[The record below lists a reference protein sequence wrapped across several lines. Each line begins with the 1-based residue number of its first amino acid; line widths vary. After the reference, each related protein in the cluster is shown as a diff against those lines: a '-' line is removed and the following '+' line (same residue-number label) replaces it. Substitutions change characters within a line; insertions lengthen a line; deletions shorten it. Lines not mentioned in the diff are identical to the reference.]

1 MLPEKVN
8 NYYNMKVTRE
18 NIDDLNAVIKIF
30 IEKSDYEEKVDKTLN
45 DYRKKAQIPGF
56 RTGRAPMGLIKRRF
70 EKPTVVEE
78 VNKMLVQN
86 LNGYFTDEKLR
97 ILGEPL
103 SSDEHQKSID
113 WENDENFEFAF
124 DIGLSPEVDVQLD
137 EDFKLDF
144 YTITVSDEMVNERV
158 EEITSQLGDFAEM
171 ETVSEKSLIRGDFVE
186 LDEDGN
192 PKEDGI
198 RAEEILVSLEMI
210 RDEEIKKLFL
220 GKQKTDS
227 VIFDPVAAYQNRHEV
242 GHLLKITHEEADQLN
257 SNFQFTI
264 YEISELQNAE
274 LNEELYQKVYG
285 EETEIKTEEDF
296 RNQLKE
302 EIAESLLS
310 SSEARFATDVREAL
324 LEKINPQL
332 PEAFLKRWL
341 QKTNKE
347 LDEEQIDQEFDGFL
361 KDLRWQLIKEAIIT
375 DNELEVEKEE
385 VLELARQVILAQYS
399 YYGIYNLTE
408 EQLDSF
414 VKSMMNKPED
424 MERLYMQVLEK
435 KVINLV
441 RSKVTIENKEVSSE
455 EFEKSLK

>member
-1 MLPEKVN
+1 
-8 NYYNMKVTRE
+8 
-18 NIDDLNAVIKIF
+18 
-30 IEKSDYEEKVDKTLN
+30 
-45 DYRKKAQIPGF
+45 
-56 RTGRAPMGLIKRRF
+56 
-70 EKPTVVEE
+70 
-78 VNKMLVQN
+78 
-86 LNGYFTDEKLR
+86 
-97 ILGEPL
+97 
-103 SSDEHQKSID
+103 
-113 WENDENFEFAF
+113 
-124 DIGLSPEVDVQLD
+124 
-137 EDFKLDF
+137 
-144 YTITVSDEMVNERV
+144 
-158 EEITSQLGDFAEM
+158 
-171 ETVSEKSLIRGDFVE
+171 LIRGDFVE

-210 RDEEIKKLFL
+210 RDEEIKKLFP

>member
-1 MLPEKVN
+1 
-8 NYYNMKVTRE
+8 MKVTRE

-210 RDEEIKKLFL
+210 RDEEIKKLFP

-227 VIFDPVAAYQNRHEV
+227 VVFDPVAAYQNRHEV

-310 SSEARFATDVREAL
+310 SSEARFATDMREAL

-375 DNELEVEKEE
+375 DNELEAEQEE

-424 MERLYMQVLEK
+424 MERLYMEVLEK

>member
-1 MLPEKVN
+1 
-8 NYYNMKVTRE
+8 
-18 NIDDLNAVIKIF
+18 
-30 IEKSDYEEKVDKTLN
+30 
-45 DYRKKAQIPGF
+45 
-56 RTGRAPMGLIKRRF
+56 
-70 EKPTVVEE
+70 
-78 VNKMLVQN
+78 MLVQN

-210 RDEEIKKLFL
+210 RDEEIKKLFP

-257 SNFQFTI
+257 SNFQFF
-264 YEISELQNAE
+264 QAE
-274 LNEELYQKVYG
+274 DGIRDK
-285 EETEIKTEEDF
+285 
-296 RNQLKE
+296 
-302 EIAESLLS
+302 
-310 SSEARFATDVREAL
+310 AT
-324 LEKINPQL
+324 
-332 PEAFLKRWL
+332 
-341 QKTNKE
+341 
-347 LDEEQIDQEFDGFL
+347 
-361 KDLRWQLIKEAIIT
+361 
-375 DNELEVEKEE
+375 
-385 VLELARQVILAQYS
+385 
-399 YYGIYNLTE
+399 
-408 EQLDSF
+408 
-414 VKSMMNKPED
+414 
-424 MERLYMQVLEK
+424 
-435 KVINLV
+435 
-441 RSKVTIENKEVSSE
+441 
-455 EFEKSLK
+455 